1 MYENQTFQII
11 MARMLAVVPDDV
23 DKREGSIVY
32 DALAPAAWE
41 LKRLYSELDDNINFS
56 FADTSSGEYLERR
69 TAEFGVEREQATKAR
84 RKGLFYGA
92 SSALFDVPIGS
103 RYAANQ
109 LSYVIIERLSTGIFV
124 LECETAGTV
133 GNQYFG
139 ALLPIDYVNGLSSA
153 VLSDVLVPGE
163 DTETDAALR
172 QRYFAMLNEQPFGG
186 NIADYKQKIGEIPGV
201 GGVKIFPA
209 WAGGGTVKATII
221 TSDYSVPSPELIDE
235 IQTAIDPV
243 INSGEGIGFAPIGHS
258 VTITGV
264 SNTTIHVETT
274 LTLSNGVTIGQVQ
287 DEVETIIGAYL
298 LSLRQTWA
306 AESELVVRVAQ
317 VEARILAVWG
327 ITDITGT
334 MINGAAANITLA
346 GEQIPALGTV
356 TLHD

>member
-1 MYENQTFQII
+1 MYENQTFQAI
-11 MARMLAVVPDDV
+11 MTRMLAVVPNDV
-23 DKREGSIVY
+23 DKREGSVVY

-41 LKRLYSELDDNINFS
+41 LKKMYSELDANINLS

-92 SSALFDVPIGS
+92 SSVPFDVPIGS

-109 LSYVIIERLSTGIFV
+109 LNYVVMERLSTGVFV
-124 LECETAGTV
+124 LECETTGTV

-139 ALLPIDYVNGLSSA
+139 PLLPIDYVNGLSS
-153 VLSDVLVPGE
+153 VTLSDVLVPGE
-163 DTETDAALR
+163 DTETDTALR
-172 QRYFAMLNEQPFGG
+172 QRYFAILNEQPFGG

-264 SNTTIHVETT
+264 SNTTINVETT

-287 DEVETIIGAYL
+287 DDIQSIIGAYL
-298 LSLRQTWA
+298 LTLRQSWA
-306 AESELVVRVAQ
+306 AEKELVVRVAQ
-317 VEARILAVWG
+317 IEARILAVWG
-327 ITDITGT
+327 VTDIIGT
-334 MINGAAANITLA
+334 MINGDAANITLS
-346 GEQIPALGTV
+346 GDQIPVLGTV
-356 TLHD
+356 VLHG